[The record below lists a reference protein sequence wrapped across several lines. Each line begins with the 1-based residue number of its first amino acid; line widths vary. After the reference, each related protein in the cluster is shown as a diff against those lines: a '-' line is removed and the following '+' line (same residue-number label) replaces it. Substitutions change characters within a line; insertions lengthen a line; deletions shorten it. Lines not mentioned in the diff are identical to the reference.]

1 VEAYWVFP
9 LMKNAKCLDEGPV
22 TLVAGVL
29 NCISDLTV
37 TILPIP
43 IIMGLNMPFKQ
54 RLGVSA
60 LLSLGLIVTVAG
72 VVRTYYIWRTLM
84 DTYDETWDSMP
95 LYICATV
102 EIDLSILC
110 GCAPSLKP
118 LFAPM
123 VSQVSEMI
131 STVTGS
137 NNTSSR
143 GTKLEDTTITRS
155 TVILQHNRKK
165 STRDV
170 DSDKIPMH
178 TIVASGRASDSDE
191 SIDHYHGINMPPSH
205 SAVPSKGPQRSA
217 SCASSQKN
225 MLPLRDGSAMSNWDT
240 QGGAELDDHVPEVL
254 PRRYGAEPDIEMGGY
269 NTDWRVSKGVKAGWI

>member
-1 VEAYWVFP
+1 
-9 LMKNAKCLDEGPV
+9 MKSAKCLDEGPV

-54 RLGVSA
+54 RLGVTT

-123 VSQVSEMI
+123 VSHVSELI

-137 NNTSSR
+137 GNTSSR

-155 TVILQHNRKK
+155 TVISQHNRKI
-165 STRDV
+165 SVRDE

-178 TIVASGRASDSDE
+178 TIVASRRISDDSDE
-191 SIDHYHGINMPPSH
+191 SLDGYQAMNMPASH
-205 SAVPSKGPQRSA
+205 SSTPSRGPQRSA
-217 SCASSQKN
+217 SGASSQRN
-225 MLPLRDGSAMSNWDT
+225 MLPLREGSAMSNWDT
-240 QGGAELDDHVPEVL
+240 QAGAERDDDVSEIHAL
-254 PRRYGAEPDIEMGGY
+254 PRRYGAEPDLEAGGY

>member
-1 VEAYWVFP
+1 
-9 LMKNAKCLDEGPV
+9 MKSAKCLDEGPV

-54 RLGVSA
+54 RLGVTT

-123 VSQVSEMI
+123 VSHVSELI

-137 NNTSSR
+137 GNTSSR

-155 TVILQHNRKK
+155 TVISQHNRKI
-165 STRDV
+165 SVRDE

-178 TIVASGRASDSDE
+178 TIVASRRISDDSDE
-191 SIDHYHGINMPPSH
+191 S
-205 SAVPSKGPQRSA
+205 
-217 SCASSQKN
+217 
-225 MLPLRDGSAMSNWDT
+225 LDG
-240 QGGAELDDHVPEVL
+240 
-254 PRRYGAEPDIEMGGY
+254 
-269 NTDWRVSKGVKAGWI
+269 

>member
-1 VEAYWVFP
+1 MIKGAR
-9 LMKNAKCLDEGPV
+9 CLDEGPV

-37 TILPIP
+37 TLLPIP

-54 RLGVSA
+54 RLGVA
-60 LLSLGLIVTVAG
+60 GLLSLGLVVTIAG
-72 VVRTYYIWRTLM
+72 IVRTYYIWRTLM
-84 DTYDETWDSMP
+84 GTFDETWDSMP

-102 EIDLSILC
+102 EIDLAILC

-123 VSQVSEMI
+123 ISHVSEMI

-137 NNTSSR
+137 GSNSSR
-143 GTKLEDTTITRS
+143 GTKLHDTAITRS
-155 TVILQHNRKK
+155 TVISQHHRKK

-178 TIVASGRASDSDE
+178 TIVVDSRVSDDSNE
-191 SIDHYHGINMPPSH
+191 SSDHYHAISMPTSH
-205 SAVPSKGPQRSA
+205 SSAPTRGAQRSV
-217 SCASSQKN
+217 SSASSQRK
-225 MLPLRDGSAMSNWDT
+225 MLPARNGSAMSNWD
-240 QGGAELDDHVPEVL
+240 GRAESETEDHVPEIQVL
-254 PRRYGAEPDIEMGGY
+254 PRKLGTEPDVEMGNY

>member
-1 VEAYWVFP
+1 VFP

-37 TILPIP
+37 TLLPVP
-43 IIMGLNMPFKQ
+43 IIMGLNMPFRQ
-54 RLGVSA
+54 RLGVVA

-72 VVRTYYIWRTLM
+72 VVRTYYIWRTLI
-84 DTYDETWDSMP
+84 DTFDETWDSMP

-102 EIDLSILC
+102 EIDLAILC
-110 GCAPSLKP
+110 GCAPALKP

-123 VSQVSEMI
+123 VKHVSEML

-137 NNTSSR
+137 GNTSSR
-143 GTKLEDTTITRS
+143 GTKLEDTSITRS
-155 TVILQHNRKK
+155 TVISQHNRKK
-165 STRDV
+165 STRDE

-178 TIVASGRASDSDE
+178 TIVASGRVSDESDE
-191 SIDHYHGINMPPSH
+191 SIDHYHGKSMPVSH
-205 SAVPSKGPQRSA
+205 SSTPSRPLRSA
-217 SCASSQKN
+217 SGASSQRN
-225 MLPLRDGSAMSNWDT
+225 MLPLRDGSAMSNWDIE
-240 QGGAELDDHVPEVL
+240 AEAGNEDRVPEFQ
-254 PRRYGAEPDIEMGGY
+254 PPSRRYGAEPDVELGGY

>member
-1 VEAYWVFP
+1 
-9 LMKNAKCLDEGPV
+9 MKNAKCLDEGPV

-54 RLGVSA
+54 RLGVTA

-84 DTYDETWDSMP
+84 DTFDETWDSMP

-123 VSQVSEMI
+123 VAHVSEMI

-137 NNTSSR
+137 GNTSSR

-155 TVILQHNRKK
+155 TVISQHNRKK
-165 STRDV
+165 SARDV

-178 TIVASGRASDSDE
+178 TIVATGRVSEDSDE
-191 SIDHYHGINMPPSH
+191 SIDHYHGINMPASH
-205 SAVPSKGPQRSA
+205 STNPSRGPLRSA
-217 SCASSQKN
+217 SGASSQRN
-225 MLPLRDGSAMSNWDT
+225 MLPLREGSAMSNWDT
-240 QGGAELDDHVPEVL
+240 QAGAEQDDLVSEVHAL
-254 PRRYGAEPDIEMGGY
+254 PRRYGAEPDVEMGGY

>member
-1 VEAYWVFP
+1 
-9 LMKNAKCLDEGPV
+9 
-22 TLVAGVL
+22 
-29 NCISDLTV
+29 
-37 TILPIP
+37 
-43 IIMGLNMPFKQ
+43 MGLNMPFKQ
-54 RLGVSA
+54 RLGVTA

-123 VSQVSEMI
+123 VAQVSEMI

-143 GTKLEDTTITRS
+143 GTKLDDTTITRS
-155 TVILQHNRKK
+155 TVISQHNRKK

-178 TIVASGRASDSDE
+178 TIVASGRISDDSDE
-191 SIDHYHGINMPPSH
+191 SIDRYHSINMPPSH
-205 SAVPSKGPQRSA
+205 SAIPSKGPHRSA
-217 SCASSQKN
+217 SAASSQKN
-225 MLPLRDGSAMSNWDT
+225 MLPLRDGSAMSNWDV
-240 QGGAELDDHVPEVL
+240 QAGAELDDHVPEVL
-254 PRRYGAEPDIEMGGY
+254 PRRYGVEPDIEMGGY

>member
-1 VEAYWVFP
+1 
-9 LMKNAKCLDEGPV
+9 MKNARCLDEGPV

-54 RLGVSA
+54 RLGVTA

-123 VSQVSEMI
+123 VSHVSEMI

-137 NNTSSR
+137 GNTSSR

-155 TVILQHNRKK
+155 TVISQHNRKK
-165 STRDV
+165 STRDI

-178 TIVASGRASDSDE
+178 TIVATGRVSEESDE
-191 SIDHYHGINMPPSH
+191 SIDHYHGINMPTSH
-205 SAVPSKGPQRSA
+205 STTPSRGPLRSA
-217 SCASSQKN
+217 SGASSQRK
-225 MLPLRDGSAMSNWDT
+225 MLPLRDGSAMSNWSAEA
-240 QGGAELDDHVPEVL
+240 GAEQDDLVSEVHAL
-254 PRRYGAEPDIEMGGY
+254 PKRYGVEPDIEAGGY